1 MRISDWSSDVCSSD
15 LSLFADSILFT
26 APGNVSMLSAGAMR
40 AAGDLTILAGGHIDL
55 ANGSA
60 AVAGGDL
67 TLSGQGI
74 DAFGLTSGGGS
85 MLDAGAG
92 NLVVTDIA
100 SAGAITAAGA
110 LVNLGSSGAMNVAQ
124 AVA

>member
-1 MRISDWSSDVCSSD
+1 MAIRYWIFFLFTRKTAYCVRISDWSSDVCSSD
-15 LSLFADSILFT
+15 L
-26 APGNVSMLSAGAMR
+26 GGA
-40 AAGDLTILAGGHIDL
+40 
-55 ANGSA
+55 
-60 AVAGGDL
+60 
-67 TLSGQGI
+67 
-74 DAFGLTSGGGS
+74 S

-124 AVA
+124 AIASTGPLTLNAGGPLSLSGSASGRTLAIGARDRNRVV

>member
-1 MRISDWSSDVCSSD
+1 
-15 LSLFADSILFT
+15 
-26 APGNVSMLSAGAMR
+26 
-40 AAGDLTILAGGHIDL
+40 
-55 ANGSA
+55 
-60 AVAGGDL
+60 
-67 TLSGQGI
+67 
-74 DAFGLTSGGGS
+74 

-124 AVA
+124 AIASTGPLTLNAGGPLSLSGSASGGIIPIGASDIAIGGAAPVGSLGGRSPLGFHAVNLQQPIGGAVGRVRGGQDGEIAVV